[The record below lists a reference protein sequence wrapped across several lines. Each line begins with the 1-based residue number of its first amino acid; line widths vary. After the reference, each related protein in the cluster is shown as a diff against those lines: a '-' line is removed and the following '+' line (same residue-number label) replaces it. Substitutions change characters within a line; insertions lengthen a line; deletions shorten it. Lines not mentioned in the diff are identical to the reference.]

1 MSKLSVEVDEI
12 TKGLLQ
18 EFEQDIASAVEGAT
32 SKIVQDSV
40 MPALQAISNDK
51 LPEIHKTVQEL
62 PGALA
67 TAIVPVTAELRERL
81 TPIEKLIQSQ
91 NEVFSKI
98 ADEKIVPV
106 LHEISKKQLPEMQ
119 STSENM
125 RTQILESINQITT
138 EAVERFTAIEKQLQT
153 QNEILQSIKAYQEKP
168 WYTKI
173 F

>member
-12 TKGLLQ
+12 TKGLLL
-18 EFEQDIASAVEGAT
+18 EFEQEIASAVEGTT
-32 SKIVQDSV
+32 SKIKDSV
-40 MPALQAISNDK
+40 LPALETISNDK
-51 LPEIHKTVQEL
+51 LPEIQKTVQAL

-67 TAIVPVTAELRERL
+67 IAISPVTAEMRERL
-81 TPIEKLIQSQ
+81 APIEKLIQSQ

-106 LHEISKKQLPEMQ
+106 LHEILKKQLPEIQ
-119 STSENM
+119 WTSENM
-125 RTQILESINQITT
+125 RTQILESINQIKTV
-138 EAVERFTAIEKQLQT
+138 AVESFAAIEKQLQS